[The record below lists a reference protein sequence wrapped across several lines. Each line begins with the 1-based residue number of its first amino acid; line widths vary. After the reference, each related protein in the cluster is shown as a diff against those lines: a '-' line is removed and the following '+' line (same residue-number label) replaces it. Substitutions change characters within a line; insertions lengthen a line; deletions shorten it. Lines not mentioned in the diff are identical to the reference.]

1 MIIRAREMPLKPF
14 KTSFKFWLETEDGYL
29 FGEGPFELL
38 CKIRELETLR
48 AASKALGMS
57 YRHAWGIIKDVEKKL
72 GAPILKTRKG
82 GTRGG
87 GGAELTEEGL
97 SLVNEYF
104 RLKEAYLQ
112 VSTALAAKKGSQALG
127 LEGHVTGRILRVW
140 RGRPVMIDVE
150 IEGGSVG
157 RFLLD
162 ETQLKEER
170 MDEGQRLQFR
180 LKDASL
186 SIEKPLVPL

>member
-1 MIIRAREMPLKPF
+1 MPLKPF
-14 KTSFKFWLETEDGYL
+14 KTRFKFWLETEDGYL

-72 GAPILKTRKG
+72 GAPILNTRKG
-82 GTRGG
+82 GTCGG

-112 VSTALAAKKGSQALG
+112 VSTALARKKGNQALG
-127 LEGHVTGRILRVW
+127 LDGHITGRILRVW
-140 RGRPVMIDVE
+140 RGRPEMVEVE
-150 IEGGSVG
+150 IEGGSVA

-162 ETQLKEER
+162 KTQLKEER
-170 MDEGQRLQFR
+170 TAEGERLQFR

-186 SIEKPLVPL
+186 TLETLSLPL